1 MYLPPYHQLTDRDG
15 LFSLMEEHPL
25 GTWVCQGAGGLVVNH
40 IPFLLDRQQGRHGT
54 LLGHVARANTVWRD
68 LHAGVPSVVAFL
80 GPQAY
85 ITPSWYPGKVEHGR
99 VVPTW
104 NYTAAHAHGVA
115 RVIDDRDRLL
125 DLLARLTDAQ
135 EATRP
140 VPWRVADAP
149 APFIDQLLR
158 AIVGIEIPIDRI
170 EGKRKVSQDEA
181 TADRQGTVDGLR
193 GDAGD
198 RSHAMADLVQ
208 KALDADTFT

>member
-1 MYLPPYHQLTDRDG
+1 M
-15 LFSLMEEHPL
+15 
-25 GTWVCQGAGGLVVNH
+25 
-40 IPFLLDRQQGRHGT
+40 
-54 LLGHVARANTVWRD
+54 
-68 LHAGVPSVVAFL
+68 
-80 GPQAY
+80 
-85 ITPSWYPGKVEHGR
+85 
-99 VVPTW
+99 PTW

-170 EGKRKVSQDEA
+170 EGKRKASQDEA

-198 RSHAMADLVQ
+198 RAHAMADLVQ